1 MYTLLSLKLSKR
13 SEEFLNGVVYFDKTQ
28 GANKVGTAFEQPFI
42 RRVHL
47 AVGAYIR
54 HTYTDYD
61 RLLKSHGYLDARA
74 IVEPLTLDKV
84 LEWRDEKD
92 DADAVEDILREVI
105 VISDDEEEGIDDDSF
120 DDRSSSV
127 EIAPSR
133 EISHD
138 VHVQP
143 IDYSTLDQ
151 RSRFERPVSPE
162 EDWAPAVKFIRRLSP
177 APIQEHQDRVARH
190 HAQRYQKWQ
199 EAIDRSRRKDA
210 ADRQRDS
217 LPEPMDL
224 SEAEPSSSMEKFR
237 QPINANRDGGGFL
250 IRSIDPKQ
258 VYGHE
263 ESGQSSST
271 RLYTRGRAG
280 VDDVSDALS

>member
-1 MYTLLSLKLSKR
+1 MYISLSLKLSRR
-13 SEEFLNGVVYFDKTQ
+13 SAELTVGVINADETQ
-28 GANKVGTAFEQPFI
+28 GANKVGTAFDQPFI

-61 RLLKSHGYLDARA
+61 RLLKSHGYLEARA

-105 VISDDEEEGIDDDSF
+105 VISDDEDEGIDEDSF
-120 DDRSSSV
+120 DDRDSSV
-127 EIAPSR
+127 EIASSR
-133 EISHD
+133 EISHE

-151 RSRFERPVSPE
+151 KSRFERPVSPE
-162 EDWAPAVKFIRRLSP
+162 EDWAPAVKFIRRLP
-177 APIQEHQDRVARH
+177 PPPIQEHHDRAARH

-199 EAIDRSRRKDA
+199 EAIDRSRQKEMA
-210 ADRQRDS
+210 NRQ
-217 LPEPMDL
+217 PGNVPKTTGL
-224 SEAEPSSSMEKFR
+224 SEAGLLSTPSFR
-237 QPINANRDGGGFL
+237 QPINARRDDDGPFL
-250 IRSIDPKQ
+250 RSIDPTPM
-258 VYGHE
+258 YE
-263 ESGQSSST
+263 YNELGQSSRP
-271 RLYTRGRAG
+271 RLDTRGWAG
-280 VDDVSDALS
+280 TNDVSFTLS